1 MKKLYL
7 LTILALSSVIF
18 IACQQK
24 TEQVTST
31 NAEQTSSSEKNTKI
45 DYALYDGVIDNYAK
59 VLKKENINGL
69 DINSLSNQATM
80 SSGFYM
86 GIEYSQ
92 YDFDKNGT
100 DDLLVALVSKEG
112 VRSLLDVR
120 TIVEGKM
127 VRLTNHANQLDMIG
141 ERMFLMLLEDGT
153 FLYKGS
159 SSVFNQTY
167 IHYRLNSTKTDLE
180 KIVEGK
186 TEAELGKLASLLNLS
201 KLEWKSVTT
210 KRSDNIDTSQASDMN
225 IAEIQKGNYS
235 SIAGTWTNGM
245 GMTLTFNNDGL
256 VSDTSIISMDYASTI
271 DGFLKASIKGKSN
284 DGGMAIAFL
293 PAGVSLTESVTHSQN
308 SGFSDSSDVSKDR
321 IWAGQQVLS
330 DKRVFYYKVK

>member
-120 TIVEGKM
+120 TIVEDKM
-127 VRLTNHANQLDMIG
+127 IRLTNHANQLDMIG
-141 ERMFLMLLEDGT
+141 ERMSLMLLEDGT

-159 SSVFNQTY
+159 SSAFNQTY
-167 IHYRLNSTKTDLE
+167 IHYRLNSTRTDLE

-284 DGGMAIAFL
+284 GGGMAIAFL

-308 SGFSDSSDVSKDR
+308 SGFSDLSDVSKDR